1 LRVPQFSGHWYS
13 GRAAR
18 LCAIEGGL
26 VSLAI
31 WTTGRHTSSGRALTA
46 LIAAAA
52 CVPAALY
59 LADLYDP
66 QVMRNDRGRGSA
78 TVRALG
84 FAALCAAI
92 IGLFGGGDL
101 PRGALLWTFGVASL
115 GVLLARAALIAR
127 ADEEGHSR
135 VLVVGGGRRAN
146 EIARLIRVDAF
157 GEYEVAG
164 VLDPRLDLGAA
175 KTEPS
180 MLAAAGGA
188 MDSDSPLV
196 SAPPPV
202 VVSAANDGSPAQEV
216 ALAPP
221 PTVVPGSQL
230 IMKPASASVE
240 ASVAALPPPVRLD
253 NGMAGGTQ
261 TGPLAPVVPL
271 PSAAAQPLAV
281 PARSLPEVVKQLRV
295 DTVVIATEEQSEPLP
310 NDELIR
316 LRLDGVTVLPAQRFA
331 ERVLRRAPLS
341 LLRPTDLAIGDGL
354 TSPMRAAVKR
364 LFDLLMSSI
373 LLVFAAPVLAV
384 LAIVIKLDSEGPV
397 FYWQERTGRGG
408 KPYKIHK
415 LRTMRKD
422 AEKLSGPVWAS
433 QKDPRVTRI
442 GAFLRKTRL
451 DEIPQVF
458 AVFRGDMSFV
468 GPRPE
473 RPFFVNQL
481 KAQIPFFGLR
491 EAVKPGITGWAQI
504 RYPYGSS
511 VEDAKNKLE
520 YDLYYALH
528 QSLFLDL
535 AICFHTAKTVLFGRG
550 AR

>member
-1 LRVPQFSGHWYS
+1 
-13 GRAAR
+13 
-18 LCAIEGGL
+18 
-26 VSLAI
+26 
-31 WTTGRHTSSGRALTA
+31 
-46 LIAAAA
+46 
-52 CVPAALY
+52 
-59 LADLYDP
+59 
-66 QVMRNDRGRGSA
+66 MRNDRSRGSA
-78 TVRALG
+78 TLRALG

-92 IGLFGGGDL
+92 IGLFGGSSL

-135 VLVVGGGRRAN
+135 VLVVGGGNRAQ

-157 GEYEVAG
+157 GEHQVAG
-164 VLDPRLDLGAA
+164 VLDPRLDLSAPTTEAA
-175 KTEPS
+175 L
-180 MLAAAGGA
+180 LAAAGGA
-188 MDSDSPLV
+188 VETDPPLV
-196 SAPPPV
+196 APPQV
-202 VVSAANDGSPAQEV
+202 VVAAVNDGPPAGEV
-216 ALAPP
+216 ALAPAP
-221 PTVVPGSQL
+221 AVVPGSQL
-230 IMKPASASVE
+230 IVKPASASVE
-240 ASVAALPPPVRLD
+240 ASVAALPPPIRGDIAV
-253 NGMAGGTQ
+253 GEQ
-261 TGPLAPVVPL
+261 GPLAPVVAL

-295 DTVVIATEEQSEPLP
+295 DTVVIATEDSSERLP
-310 NDELIR
+310 VDELIR
-316 LRLDGVTVLPAQRFA
+316 LRLEGVTVLPAQRFA

-341 LLRPTDLAIGDGL
+341 LLRATDLAIGDGL

-364 LFDLLMSSI
+364 LFDLVMSSI

-384 LAIVIKLDSEGPV
+384 LAVVIKLDSEGPV
-397 FYWQERTGRGG
+397 FYSQERTGRGG
-408 KPYKIHK
+408 RIYKIHK

-442 GAFLRKTRL
+442 GALLRKTRL

-481 KAQIPFFGLR
+481 KTQIPFFGLR

-511 VEDAKNKLE
+511 VDDAKNKLE